1 VSRAGTHSTFVSV
14 VVIFTRVSSRWNTG
28 SKEGAIA
35 EERLLRR
42 LSSFRHPPE
51 PDLTT
56 DVTTRI
62 SKIELGSPSRY
73 LNTLSM
79 VPPRPA
85 DVPATGE
92 FLSGTIP
99 PQKSHTIQW
108 LLVVLHGY
116 GAGLGFFTLNF
127 PALAQWALR
136 RSAPVYAVDWL
147 GMGRSARVPFKIR
160 SKLSDT
166 AGRVRE
172 TEDFF
177 VESLEE
183 WRQKMNIER
192 MTLVGHSLGG
202 YLSAVYALKYPHRV
216 ERLILLSPAGVPASR
231 DTSVPGEELD
241 ETRSLPSGSS
251 GELEPVP
258 ATSGKVKEIKQE
270 QVAEKRK
277 ESWQR
282 RLVNTRILEVVSY

>member
-1 VSRAGTHSTFVSV
+1 MSTYN
-14 VVIFTRVSSRWNTG
+14 SSTLVLTGVPPRWYTG
-28 SKEGAIA
+28 EKEGSIA

-42 LSSFRHPPE
+42 LSSFRHSSE
-51 PDLTT
+51 PNSTT
-56 DVTTRI
+56 DVNTRI
-62 SKIELGSPSRY
+62 SKVELGPPSRY

-79 VPPRPA
+79 IPPRSA

-92 FLSGTIP
+92 FLSGTIHHHRSLI
-99 PQKSHTIQW
+99 QK

-116 GAGLGFFTLNF
+116 GAGLGFFILNF
-127 PALAQWALR
+127 PALANWAMR

-147 GMGRSARVPFKIR
+147 GMGRSARVPFKVK
-160 SKLSDT
+160 SKLNDT
-166 AGRVRE
+166 AGRVKE

-183 WRQKMNIER
+183 WREKMALEK

-202 YLSAVYALKYPHRV
+202 YLSAVYALRYPERV
-216 ERLILLSPAGVPASR
+216 ERLILLSPAGVPANK

-241 ETRSLPSGSS
+241 ETRSLPGGSPS
-251 GELEPVP
+251 ELEPLP
-258 ATSGKVKEIKQE
+258 ATSGRVKQIKQG
-270 QVAEKRK
+270 QVEEKKK

-282 RLVNTRILEVVSY
+282 RLVNMRTLDAASH